1 MAAAVPRSYSVVA
14 WPATVITQAQCQSA
28 ARSRHG
34 HGASLMPGKN
44 EQVAKLRN
52 LVDFCVI
59 SGPPLRNRVIFR
71 ISAQLNCVIQ
81 LRNELHNEMRN
92 AA

>member
-1 MAAAVPRSYSVVA
+1 
-14 WPATVITQAQCQSA
+14 
-28 ARSRHG
+28 
-34 HGASLMPGKN
+34 MPGST